1 MKRIANIILNKYYYQ
16 IINMTKDIFKIAP
29 TEFKRQ
35 LTNSLILGFLL
46 TNLNGNRT
54 LNVLKIFL

>member
-1 MKRIANIILNKYYYQ
+1 
-16 IINMTKDIFKIAP
+16 MTKDIFKIAP

-35 LTNSLILGFLL
+35 LTNSLIFGFLL